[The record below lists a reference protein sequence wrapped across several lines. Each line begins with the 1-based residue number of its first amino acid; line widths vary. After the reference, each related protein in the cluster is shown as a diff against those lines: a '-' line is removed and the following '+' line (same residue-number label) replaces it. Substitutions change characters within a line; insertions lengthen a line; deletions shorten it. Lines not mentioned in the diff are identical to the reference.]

1 MGQGLRWLPERV
13 AQESASPNV
22 HGTSVFLFRYLRH
35 EIRFD
40 ERFHRP
46 GICQVGGL
54 ISVQLFEGRGFL
66 ALCGQQVWQRGP
78 TCPRISSSPQCS
90 PHFKAFCCWGSCLKR
105 CCSSRFVKW
114 VCLKIWNPQNAAFPL
129 RVPLKRTQRG
139 SLKK

>member
-1 MGQGLRWLPERV
+1 MLRR
-13 AQESASPNV
+13 
-22 HGTSVFLFRYLRH
+22 TSTEHVFFLFRYLRH

-78 TCPRISSSPQCS
+78 TCPNFIFTTVFSSFQGLLLLGILLETMLQFKIRQMGLSQNLELSKCCFSSSCSFKTHPKGQPQKMT
-90 PHFKAFCCWGSCLKR
+90 HQDVDHWLGRLK
-105 CCSSRFVKW
+105 V
-114 VCLKIWNPQNAAFPL
+114 
-129 RVPLKRTQRG
+129 
-139 SLKK
+139 